1 MGKGDQQT
9 ERSTETSRKDAE
21 VAAKR
26 RGGKSVPEQKELLF
40 SKTNYMIIGV
50 GLVLVI
56 IGFFLMSGGHNEPDE
71 WNPDEIY
78 SFMRVTV
85 SPLIILSGLG
95 VVIFAIFKSSD
106 DETQSLEAE

>member
-1 MGKGDQQT
+1 MGKGDKQKART
-9 ERSTETSRKDAE
+9 EASNDAE
-21 VAAKR
+21 IAKKRTGGR
-26 RGGKSVPEQKELLF
+26 RGKEEKELLF

-56 IGFFLMSGGHNEPDE
+56 IGFFLMSGGHNQPDE
-71 WNPDEIY
+71 WNADEIY

-85 SPLIILSGLG
+85 SPLVILGGLG

-106 DETQSLEAE
+106 DEPQNLEA